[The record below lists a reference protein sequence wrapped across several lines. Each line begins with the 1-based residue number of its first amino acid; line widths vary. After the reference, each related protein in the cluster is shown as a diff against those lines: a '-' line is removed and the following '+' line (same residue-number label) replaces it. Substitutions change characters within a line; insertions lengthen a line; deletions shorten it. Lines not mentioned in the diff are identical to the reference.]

1 MNLNE
6 LNQLIRKDRKS
17 VFPQFF
23 TDKPISRETLE
34 ILFENANWAPN
45 HARTEPWRWVVY
57 RGEGR
62 QELAKD
68 MERTY
73 RDNVAPEK
81 QDDKKI
87 AKVTDK
93 ILNADTI
100 IGIVMHRDE
109 KERIPEWEEVAA
121 VAMAVQNLWL
131 SLDTLGI
138 GGYWASPGYF
148 TRDTKSLSRMG
159 ERERCLGLFFL
170 GHHAAPEL
178 PRERGDWREKV
189 QWVEN

>member
-1 MNLNE
+1 MTIQDLNH
-6 LNQLIRKDRKS
+6 LIRNDRKS
-17 VFPQFF
+17 IFPQFF
-23 TDKPISRETLE
+23 TDQPISKETLE
-34 ILFENANWAPN
+34 VLFENANWAPN

-62 QELAKD
+62 KELAED
-68 MERTY
+68 VARTY
-73 RDNVAPEK
+73 RDNVAVEK

-87 AKVTDK
+87 GKLVDK
-93 ILNADTI
+93 ILNSDTI
-100 IGIVMHRDE
+100 IGIVMTRDP

-131 SLDTLGI
+131 SLEPLGI

-148 TRDTKSLSRMG
+148 TRDKKSLSRME

-170 GHHAAPEL
+170 GHYDAPEL
-178 PRERGDWREKV
+178 VRERGSWQDKV
-189 QWVEN
+189 RWVE